1 MNDLDYFIIQR
12 SIEGIEMEIIEG
24 GHTSEDRCIELTSVT
39 VAWPKIKHIDGVD
52 VQIKCAHWQE
62 IDDLTRPILHVQIT
76 NKSQKE
82 FSFLPIKV
90 FFYEMSNR
98 KLWSYDSNY
107 MISFLGDNLSPGEC
121 KMGLVKSSVGY
132 HGMRPEEML
141 PALSAHIFID
151 DSFYGS
157 VIIPGKYTEDNEL
170 YSLKAL
176 NNSSDYTFFR
186 FYNGDFGLFVT
197 ENRWILNDKLYIPY
211 LKIAILN
218 QSQNVQ
224 TDIKIKAVFYT
235 IDTKELWSE
244 VTSNVVAYGSKLL
257 PGFKTESFL
266 RSSHGFVNQLSE
278 ENLPDIYAE
287 IYVNET
293 FYGYVIVNRTYD
305 YKHVQD
311 LIFKDTVAIEIKKSI
326 IKRPPVPYRPIVIS
340 KHWEKSGSLYVPRLA
355 ISVVN
360 LCREEAKNISLKVIY
375 YDITNWNLWSVVSN
389 DLVGKGD
396 TPIRCGY
403 RKTAFLYATTGFEN
417 KIDEGNLPRIIAEL
431 YINDTFYGS
440 IDVDCSYQY
449 CSYDLPVNKE
459 HVANN
464 YKFVRVNNMD
474 FLPVVK
480 QNCWVEN
487 TDIFAPYLRLDITNQ
502 QESPACEMN
511 VTVKYTNET
520 IHKEWGE
527 ATRKDLTSHVPLKH
541 GYNVSA
547 FLKGSYGYKKKIN
560 EDSLPTI
567 KAHIFINDIPYGSVI
582 INRSYN
588 NDVVDEPIF
597 TNTGEKEDSVENLIN
612 DFEGWNKESF
622 LGKMGYSTSEHQSK
636 RREILNAAI
645 KKYGHHRVIEHIN
658 FLINMRIKQEN
669 GEAKYHRAI
678 SIWKEDM
685 EYIRHIT

>member
-39 VAWPKIKHIDGVD
+39 VVWPKIKHIDGVD

-235 IDTKELWSE
+235 IQ
-244 VTSNVVAYGSKLL
+244 
-257 PGFKTESFL
+257 
-266 RSSHGFVNQLSE
+266 R
-278 ENLPDIYAE
+278 
-287 IYVNET
+287 
-293 FYGYVIVNRTYD
+293 
-305 YKHVQD
+305 
-311 LIFKDTVAIEIKKSI
+311 
-326 IKRPPVPYRPIVIS
+326 
-340 KHWEKSGSLYVPRLA
+340 
-355 ISVVN
+355 
-360 LCREEAKNISLKVIY
+360 
-375 YDITNWNLWSVVSN
+375 
-389 DLVGKGD
+389 
-396 TPIRCGY
+396 
-403 RKTAFLYATTGFEN
+403 
-417 KIDEGNLPRIIAEL
+417 
-431 YINDTFYGS
+431 
-440 IDVDCSYQY
+440 
-449 CSYDLPVNKE
+449 
-459 HVANN
+459 
-464 YKFVRVNNMD
+464 
-474 FLPVVK
+474 
-480 QNCWVEN
+480 
-487 TDIFAPYLRLDITNQ
+487 
-502 QESPACEMN
+502 
-511 VTVKYTNET
+511 
-520 IHKEWGE
+520 
-527 ATRKDLTSHVPLKH
+527 
-541 GYNVSA
+541 
-547 FLKGSYGYKKKIN
+547 
-560 EDSLPTI
+560 
-567 KAHIFINDIPYGSVI
+567 
-582 INRSYN
+582 
-588 NDVVDEPIF
+588 
-597 TNTGEKEDSVENLIN
+597 
-612 DFEGWNKESF
+612 
-622 LGKMGYSTSEHQSK
+622 
-636 RREILNAAI
+636 
-645 KKYGHHRVIEHIN
+645 
-658 FLINMRIKQEN
+658 
-669 GEAKYHRAI
+669 
-678 SIWKEDM
+678 
-685 EYIRHIT
+685 